1 MKEEKR
7 DPPKREVDN
16 GQKTIMKNVA
26 AATR

>member
-16 GQKTIMKNVA
+16 GPKTIMKNVA